1 MLISNQ
7 IIITSKW
14 RLNLAFLLILLF
26 ILKSGI
32 VLWAVPKFSELRPD
46 SYEEDRFVDEYHFI
60 ATNILEGNGYREY
73 PDSAQTLFRLPGYVM
88 ILVAIFYFFGKNLF
102 VIKLLN
108 ILLSICTGY
117 IIIRLYQKVTGHS
130 RGAFFAALVFLFHPG
145 TILCET
151 RSATEIVFTFFV
163 ALFILTLYQAVKTEK
178 PSQYFISGCVLG
190 LSALVRST
198 PILFPFF
205 LFIFL
210 LFSRKSHRTI
220 KSVTANVIIMVCGM
234 LLILSPWAIRN
245 YLVSG
250 DLIFTTSQP
259 GSVAQETLFKIKNL
273 QTGKQYY
280 ELCLEASGERAL
292 WAKEQGFDFRDTF
305 QLSFYSTKDE
315 IAFNKYLSKRV
326 REEYLKKPSLFI
338 KSLFY
343 NFWWFWFQG
352 RTTTSTV
359 INTILTIPL
368 LLLAGAGILMS
379 FKSSLNIFPMTLFIF
394 YYVLVHV
401 PLMGYG
407 RFHFPLIPLLAV
419 LVCVPFFHRDRG
431 AHQ

>member
-1 MLISNQ
+1 MLTSNQ

-14 RLNLAFLLILLF
+14 RLNLALLLF
-26 ILKSGI
+26 LVFVLKSGI
-32 VLWAVPKFSELRPD
+32 VLWAVPKLSELRPD

-73 PDSAQTLFRLPGYVM
+73 PDGAQTLFRLPGYVM
-88 ILVAIFYFFGKNLF
+88 ILVVIFYFFGKSLF

-108 ILLSICTGY
+108 ILLSLCTGY

-151 RSATEIVFTFFV
+151 RAATEIVFTFFI
-163 ALFILTLYQAVKTEK
+163 ALFVLTLYQAVRTER
-178 PSQYFISGCVLG
+178 PFQCFISGCVLG
-190 LSALVRST
+190 LSALVRTT

-205 LFIFL
+205 LYAIL

-220 KSVTANVIIMVCGM
+220 KSITVNVGMMLFAM
-234 LLILSPWAIRN
+234 LLVLSPWAVRN

-250 DLIFTTSQP
+250 DLIFTTSQA
-259 GSVAQETLFKIKNL
+259 GSVAQETLYKIKNL
-273 QTGKQYY
+273 QTGKPYY
-280 ELCLEASGERAL
+280 ELCLEASGQRAL
-292 WAKEQGFDFRDTF
+292 WAQEQGFNFRGTF
-305 QLSFYSTKDE
+305 QLSFYSSKDE

-326 REEYLKKPSLFI
+326 REEYFEKPTLFI
-338 KSLFY
+338 QSIFY

-352 RTTTSTV
+352 RTATST
-359 INTILTIPL
+359 IMNTILTIPL

-379 FKSSLNIFPMTLFIF
+379 FKYSLNIFPMTLFII

-419 LVCVPFFHRDRG
+419 LVCVPLFHRLKG
-431 AHQ
+431 AHE